1 MCSTLVDDI
10 PKPICSTHKPT
21 CVIAITRN
29 ARRGFRQIAFFP
41 FFLEDEPQLIDEQ
54 AA

>member
-10 PKPICSTHKPT
+10 PKPICSTHKHT
-21 CVIAITRN
+21 SVIAITRN
-29 ARRGFRQIAFFP
+29 ARRFP
-41 FFLEDEPQLIDEQ
+41 SSRILLEDEPQLIDEQ